1 MNNILCWNVR
11 GLNMVKRQ
19 KELSRFLF
27 AHNISLFSFLQT
39 KVKRANLG
47 CLYQNLCPGWCFSH
61 NFAYHHSGRIIF
73 GWKGSEMIVT
83 ILFMSS

>member
-1 MNNILCWNVR
+1 
-11 GLNMVKRQ
+11 MVKRQ

-39 KVKRANLG
+39 KVKSANLG